1 MDNLSSKIESNNVL
15 PVKFSIPLSEAKF
28 DKKSEVRDCFVLLT
42 RIKMDGTN
50 DDYGEAESVE
60 IKKKRLD
67 KFSQA
72 DCEYLSLIKIR
83 NNIFKWNF
91 THVKVSS
98 CSQKML
104 VLRVS
109 SVCVE
114 NMFAKV
120 SSNLLELPSTLQCNI
135 SNVLNSPFLSHISFS
150 LNFCYT

>member
-83 NNIFKWNF
+83 NNIFK
-91 THVKVSS
+91 
-98 CSQKML
+98 
-104 VLRVS
+104 
-109 SVCVE
+109 
-114 NMFAKV
+114 
-120 SSNLLELPSTLQCNI
+120 
-135 SNVLNSPFLSHISFS
+135 
-150 LNFCYT
+150 